1 MRDWLDSI
9 DARNQKQAKYNK
21 NNTVGFY
28 MKLNIHT
35 DADIIRWL
43 QSQPSK
49 QGAIK
54 RLIRDEIAHK
64 ASEKLLFIGM
74 IIKSISWTLPVIWI
88 F

>member
-1 MRDWLDSI
+1 MVGIYLPERSLIMRDWLDSI

-21 NNTVGFY
+21 NNTVVFY

-64 ASEKLLFIGM
+64 ASEK
-74 IIKSISWTLPVIWI
+74 
-88 F
+88 

>member
-43 QSQPSK
+43 PSQPPKQLCPLQSQPSK

-64 ASEKLLFIGM
+64 ASEK
-74 IIKSISWTLPVIWI
+74 
-88 F
+88 